1 MNALKSWYARLKER
15 ERKMVLAGGIL
26 IAALVLVGGILM
38 PLHAS
43 VAAARDHVEAQRDDL
58 AWMQQNAAEIQ
69 AAAGSYSG
77 SGNESAIVLVD
88 RTGRE
93 SGLSQA
99 LRGTQPSGNAG
110 VRVELES
117 APFDTLV
124 GWLANLE
131 QRHGVSIDS
140 ITIDR
145 AARPGMVNASVSLSQ
160 ARQ

>member
-1 MNALKSWYARLKER
+1 MNALQSWYRGLKER
-15 ERKMVLAGGIL
+15 ERKIVLAGGIVL
-26 IAALVLVGGILM
+26 AILVLFGGILM
-38 PLHAS
+38 PLHSS
-43 VAAARDHVEAQRDDL
+43 VAAARERVEAQRDDL
-58 AWMQQNAAEIQ
+58 AWMQQNAPAIQ
-69 AAAGSYSG
+69 AAAGTYAG
-77 SGNESAIVLVD
+77 AGNESAIVLVD

-93 SGLSQA
+93 AGLSQA

-124 GWLANLE
+124 SWLANLE

-160 ARQ
+160 TKH

>member
-1 MNALKSWYARLKER
+1 VNALKAWYAGLQER
-15 ERKMVLAGGIL
+15 ERRMVLAGGI
-26 IAALVLVGGILM
+26 ATAVLVLVGGILM
-38 PLHAS
+38 PLHSS
-43 VAAARDHVEAQRDDL
+43 VAAARERLESQRDDL

-69 AAAGSYSG
+69 AAAGSFSG
-77 SGNESAIVLVD
+77 PANESPIVLID

-124 GWLANLE
+124 SWLANLE
-131 QRHGVSIDS
+131 QRHGISIDS

-145 AARPGMVNASVSLSQ
+145 AARPGMVNASVTLTQ
-160 ARQ
+160 AKH